1 MIIVCRKVFSF
12 HIFACLHILYIIIGG
27 VGILATG
34 PLSADETRNAI
45 RTIRSNTDKPFG
57 IGAITLYMLANV
69 LLLSH
74 FYIFV
79 STHTQ

>member
-1 MIIVCRKVFSF
+1 MQVTHNCMWLTIIYSNDNICRKVFSF

-57 IGAITLYMLANV
+57 IGAITY
-69 LLLSH
+69 S
-74 FYIFV
+74 
-79 STHTQ
+79 